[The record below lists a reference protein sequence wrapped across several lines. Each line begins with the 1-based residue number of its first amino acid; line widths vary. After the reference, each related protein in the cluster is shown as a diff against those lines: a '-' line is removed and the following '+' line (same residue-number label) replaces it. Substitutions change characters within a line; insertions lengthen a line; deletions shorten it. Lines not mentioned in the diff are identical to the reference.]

1 MKYLEDLE
9 DFKPELN
16 NIDQWKLDLLALNP
30 EYCSW
35 GPYEDSMIVNNAG
48 WRSPAFFESWEN
60 FGPWGLDSYNECV
73 NFYFEIDDDDR
84 SLALILWWLHPR
96 KGASRGIEIKNI
108 QECDRPAVIDFL
120 KEAAQRNADRFSK
133 VTAIS

>member
-1 MKYLEDLE
+1 MRYIDETDSSELE
-9 DFKPELN
+9 
-16 NIDQWKLDLLALNP
+16 NIEPWKIDLLKLNP

-35 GPYEDSMIVNNAG
+35 GPYEDYMTANGAG
-48 WRSPAFFESWEN
+48 WRSPQFFESWEN

-73 NFYFEIDDDDR
+73 NFYFEIDDDDDH

-108 QECDRPAVIDFL
+108 QERDRPAIIAFL
-120 KEAAQRNADRFSK
+120 KEAAQRNAARFSK
-133 VTAIS
+133 ITAL